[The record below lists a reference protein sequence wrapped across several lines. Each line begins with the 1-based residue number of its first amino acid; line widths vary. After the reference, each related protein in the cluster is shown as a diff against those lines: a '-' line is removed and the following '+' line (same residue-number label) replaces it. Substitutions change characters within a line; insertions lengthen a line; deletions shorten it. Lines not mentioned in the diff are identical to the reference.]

1 MGDLYKETVNKRKVT
16 MFSYPRSGS
25 NWMAYCLEQVTGLV
39 VIGSDG
45 HIGDI
50 SVVNRLKN
58 DPKAVVHKV
67 HGGFNVWSVFDESN
81 GNKEGLLLV
90 IRNYKESIL
99 RDSQNKNLSD
109 MKPFLVGIGNTSVN
123 PDYMKMIQKYDEFE
137 GPKILMD
144 YDDFILNTEDE
155 LKRLALWLVQFGGRY
170 DDDTLAKFIDN
181 IKDHKEFSM
190 KRYIRM
196 HGTTATD
203 GDPQKLKIQKET
215 WLNDSSEKKID
226 EYVES
231 RDPKIYEK
239 YLKRYKL

>member
-1 MGDLYKETVNKRKVT
+1 MDLYKETTNKRKVT

-25 NWMAYCLEQVTGLV
+25 NWISYCLEKITGLV

-45 HIGDI
+45 HIGDM
-50 SVVNRLKN
+50 SVVNRLIN

-67 HGGFNVWSVFDESN
+67 HGGLNVWNTFDESN
-81 GNKEGLLLV
+81 NNEEGLLLI

-99 RDSQNKNLSD
+99 RDAPNKNLND
-109 MKPFLVGIGNTSVN
+109 MKTSLIGLENNTN
-123 PDYMKMIQKYDEFE
+123 KPDYLKMIQKYDEYD
-137 GPKILMD
+137 GPKLLID

-155 LKRLALWLVQFGGRY
+155 LKKLGIWLIQFGGDY
-170 DDDTLAKFIDN
+170 SDDTLAKFMDEIQE
-181 IKDHKEFSM
+181 HKNFSIN
-190 KRYIRM
+190 RYVRM

-203 GDPQKLKIQKET
+203 GNPQKLKIQKET
-215 WLNDSSEKKID
+215 WLNETTEKEIDS
-226 EYVES
+226 YVES